1 MYIILYT
8 QLECTYLC
16 KFNVHNFPKNINIL
30 LYKKKKYS
38 ILCIIVHIFSKNID
52 NYVYLM

>member
-30 LYKKKKYS
+30 LYKKKS
-38 ILCIIVHIFSKNID
+38 IQFCALLYTFFQRI
-52 NYVYLM
+52 

>member
-30 LYKKKKYS
+30 LYKKKVFNF
-38 ILCIIVHIFSKNID
+38 VHYCTHFFKE
-52 NYVYLM
+52 YR